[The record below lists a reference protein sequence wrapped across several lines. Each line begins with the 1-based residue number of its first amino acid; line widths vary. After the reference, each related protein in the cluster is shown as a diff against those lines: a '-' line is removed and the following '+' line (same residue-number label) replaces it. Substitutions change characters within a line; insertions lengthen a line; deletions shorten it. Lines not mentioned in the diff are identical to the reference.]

1 MTALMNDTE
10 STLLSHAY
18 INPATRLSLI
28 WGTGMNMAV
37 YLPLSAFPA
46 AKLND
51 RPRYWREQAVAVVVN
66 TEISMFGA
74 DIFPTCVADRELDR
88 NALHPGYQPLEQMT
102 SGRYLGEIFRLII
115 VDGVMNG
122 ELFDGKMPVGIEG
135 RFSLDTGL
143 MSVLE
148 R

>member
-18 INPATRLSLI
+18 VNPATRLSLI

-37 YLPLSAFPA
+37 YLPLNAFPTA
-46 AKLND
+46 RLSG
-51 RPRYWREQAVAVVVN
+51 RPRAWREQASSVVVN

-74 DIFPTCVADRELDR
+74 NVFPTCAADRELDR
-88 NALHPGYQPLEQMT
+88 NAVHPGHQPLEQMT
-102 SGRYLGEIFRLII
+102 SGRYLGEVLRII
-115 VDGVMNG
+115 MVHGARKG
-122 ELFDGKMPVGIEG
+122 ELFGGKMPIGIEQ
-135 RFSLDTGL
+135 RYSLDTGL
-143 MSVLE
+143 MSAFE